1 MRARLLQRS
10 VALLEQ
16 LLIQSKSLERRPTI
30 RVVHRLRV
38 ESAALSAAGLTFAAR
53 EIAACCPATALDKGR
68 RTATPWPDMLALV
81 G

>member
-1 MRARLLQRS
+1 MFRRDRQSVGTTVGKVRARLIQRS

-38 ESAALSAAGLTFAAR
+38 ERAALSAAVLDSAA
-53 EIAACCPATALDKGR
+53 
-68 RTATPWPDMLALV
+68 
-81 G
+81 